1 MALTIW
7 MNTSKAP
14 IPTNAASFNPR
25 LYIQSPSNGRV
36 VASPDQP
43 YYTMGQVITLTAIP
57 DTGQNFLGWGGAA
70 TGTKTSIALVMSTN
84 QTVSPEWRLLKG
96 ILRWFLRLLA
106 IAFHDHFV
114 ARFGKQAKVFGSP
127 FYGAQIGRAHV

>member
-84 QTVSPEWRLLKG
+84 QTVSPEWRLDRKST
-96 ILRWFLRLLA
+96 RLN
-106 IAFHDHFV
+106 
-114 ARFGKQAKVFGSP
+114 SS
-127 FYGAQIGRAHV
+127 